1 MGQQGRATS
10 LAERVEMGERW
21 AEGESDP
28 EIARAMT
35 MSPSVVRQW
44 RRKYQ
49 RSGRAGLVSRLG
61 RPAKGAL
68 SQSPA
73 KVKAAVRAMR
83 ASHPGWGPDT
93 IRTELEGDEA
103 LAKLKLPS
111 RSRIA
116 AFLKAQNLTRKYER
130 HSDLPQPQAAEPQR
144 AHEEWEVDAQGV
156 MAVAGLGAVSI
167 INIGDLFS

>member
-1 MGQQGRATS
+1 
-10 LAERVEMGERW
+10 
-21 AEGESDP
+21 
-28 EIARAMT
+28 
-35 MSPSVVRQW
+35 
-44 RRKYQ
+44 
-49 RSGRAGLVSRLG
+49 
-61 RPAKGAL
+61 
-68 SQSPA
+68 
-73 KVKAAVRAMR
+73 MR

-130 HSDLPQPQAAEPQR
+130 HSDLPQPQR

-167 INIGDLFS
+167 INIADLFSRLKIDSLPGLKRSHPNTQAYQLVRRRAFVHYYYGLGFMVKQLDESHGEMIALLETLPTSRFGQIQLIGLD